1 MGVLTYNPGG
11 STLLKA
17 FFLGAPL
24 CPRGTGEHLTQN
36 ILSVVMAYLQH
47 SQYYGSS
54 CDGVY
59 KHTGVPARL
68 DEHFGRLTVFT
79 HDLMHLAALVDTS
92 LRNSKAVHSAVFA
105 WLNLL
110 TQVIGSG
117 VAFIQWG
124 KEWAHFFKLYT
135 EMVEEGREAR
145 VLRPKTFSETKMANH
160 VKEVYSRFRQ
170 IVPALLCTLEEVKQE
185 WAGSGRSSEGAE
197 KAMKA
202 DAIMGKVYN
211 TNFLLSLSALVD
223 IYTVYSSI
231 SNNFQVRLLIYK
243 AECLCE
249 ANTYAQNTFTLLI
262 FSCRL

>member
-1 MGVLTYNPGG
+1 
-11 STLLKA
+11 
-17 FFLGAPL
+17 
-24 CPRGTGEHLTQN
+24 
-36 ILSVVMAYLQH
+36 MAYLQH

-79 HDLMHLAALVDTS
+79 HDLMHLAALVDSS

-135 EMVEEGREAR
+135 ENG
-145 VLRPKTFSETKMANH
+145 
-160 VKEVYSRFRQ
+160 
-170 IVPALLCTLEEVKQE
+170 
-185 WAGSGRSSEGAE
+185 
-197 KAMKA
+197 
-202 DAIMGKVYN
+202 
-211 TNFLLSLSALVD
+211 
-223 IYTVYSSI
+223 
-231 SNNFQVRLLIYK
+231 
-243 AECLCE
+243 
-249 ANTYAQNTFTLLI
+249 
-262 FSCRL
+262 